1 MTATPAVLPQWRD
14 LPVYWDWNF
23 RLLICESC
31 GFALGPNQASSHF
44 WEKHQ
49 HDFQE
54 PASVAPRPRGAP
66 EHPAL
71 RTYNGLACRLCETYY
86 TINLDNL
93 LKHLRHQHPD
103 RPWSSRRAIISRG
116 GRTLRL
122 AQERSTYDHLQALQ
136 ERERTRHAAIQ
147 AATVQDSGIAARSFE
162 SLRPWIERTGWG
174 QTYDG
179 LHRDLLRRLTEMPL
193 PYNRRQDHQLW
204 SSPGEADLISPAAD
218 EQVIWR
224 IAYAVDSMLDRCEE
238 TMQHTGRPILCW
250 LRTFQPSPCYPK
262 PFVFL
267 ARSTSTSRY
276 RRIWKRFMDQPDDTE
291 SDSEDATTDDLDD
304 EARNGAGAAESTDH
318 LSTDLLP
325 PPSLEKLFQLNI
337 IFLTEEFTD
346 RQPSSSLLIYFS
358 GILGFSPD
366 AQSFQPVKS
375 FTPYLSALIYI

>member
-49 HDFQE
+49 VSIEQRHGLTEYLRQHDFQE

-71 RTYNGLACRLCETYY
+71 RTYNGLACRLCETIFDISIP
-86 TINLDNL
+86 TGLGPRVGRWINFMTTCTC
-93 LKHLRHQHPD
+93 
-103 RPWSSRRAIISRG
+103 RRGTVNHIGLSVA
-116 GRTLRL
+116 
-122 AQERSTYDHLQALQ
+122 AV

-147 AATVQDSGIAARSFE
+147 AATVQDSGIATRSFE
-162 SLRPWIERTGWG
+162 SLRPWIERTGWE

-193 PYNRRQDHQLW
+193 LYNSCQDHRLW
-204 SSPGEADLISPAAD
+204 SSPEEADLVSPAAD
-218 EQVIWR
+218 KRVIWR

-238 TMQHTGRPILCW
+238 TMRHTGRPILCW
-250 LRTFQPSPCYPK
+250 LRTLQLSPYYPK

-267 ARSTSTSRY
+267 ARSASTSRY
-276 RRIWKRFMDQPDDTE
+276 RRIWKRFIVFLFRCFRL
-291 SDSEDATTDDLDD
+291 DAEVCRTRLRIKFRRKQWDVI
-304 EARNGAGAAESTDH
+304 RS
-318 LSTDLLP
+318 
-325 PPSLEKLFQLNI
+325 I
-337 IFLTEEFTD
+337 
-346 RQPSSSLLIYFS
+346 
-358 GILGFSPD
+358 
-366 AQSFQPVKS
+366 
-375 FTPYLSALIYI
+375 